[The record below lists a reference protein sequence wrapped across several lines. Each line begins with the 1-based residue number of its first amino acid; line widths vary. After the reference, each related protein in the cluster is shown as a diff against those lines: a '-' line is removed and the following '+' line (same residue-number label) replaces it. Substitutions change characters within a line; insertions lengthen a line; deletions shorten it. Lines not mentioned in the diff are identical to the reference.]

1 MSEQFEDL
9 GTKLPDFSSV
19 LAQRIATKT
28 NSISDNPAPGTVDP
42 YKLML
47 HRKNQS
53 EAGDINPC
61 EIVRWPEEDTQVL
74 KDYCMKMGIYG
85 FNTRLHPRLVLAQLK
100 KQLGDDYTGVPLDQ
114 RVPKG
119 YEKMGTKS
127 SYSENYPYSEAM
139 RQKQIIHG

>member
-1 MSEQFEDL
+1 
-9 GTKLPDFSSV
+9 
-19 LAQRIATKT
+19 
-28 NSISDNPAPGTVDP
+28 
-42 YKLML
+42 ML